1 MIECLTPEPAQRLAA
16 CNAIVDPAASSY
28 FVYRVDLGTNELQ
41 MTNHPTIPVFS
52 LSGSPRP
59 AGSVLT
65 AFLNGGSSYIATASS
80 GGLFEQTGP
89 RASGTVPE
97 PCSLLLVAAVIAGAA
112 GHRSVE
118 GSFSSLGFRP
128 GIGITP
134 NRAKFPPAF

>member
-41 MTNHPTIPVFS
+41 MTNNPTIPVFS

-65 AFLNGGSSYIATASS
+65 AFLNARFQLYRYGVERRSVRADRSS
-80 GGLFEQTGP
+80 GERHSSGAVFAPARRGSHSRRRGP
-89 RASGTVPE
+89 SVGGGFVFIPRVP
-97 PCSLLLVAAVIAGAA
+97 A
-112 GHRSVE
+112 R
-118 GSFSSLGFRP
+118 
-128 GIGITP
+128 
-134 NRAKFPPAF
+134 NRDHAESR